1 MKFKKRLRGVSNG
14 QMTDDALTDLIR
26 VLSCETIA
34 VAEGGRTSWAPIVSH
49 WELKN
54 GDFDIEFS
62 EQGLALMEATQDK
75 RAELVQV
82 LFEHITTTVH

>member
-26 VLSCETIA
+26 DLSRETIA
-34 VAEGGRTSWAPIVSH
+34 LSEGGRTSWAPIVSH
-49 WELKN
+49 WELNN

>member
-1 MKFKKRLRGVSNG
+1 MKFQKVLRGVSNG
-14 QMTDDALTDLIR
+14 QMTDDALTNLLRDLTR
-26 VLSCETIA
+26 ETIA
-34 VAEGGRTSWAPIVSH
+34 VAEGGMTSWAPIVSH
-49 WELKN
+49 WELNN
-54 GDFDIEFS
+54 GGFNIEFS